1 MRKLGIIGGMSWA
14 ATELYYRIINEEVQ
28 RRAGGM
34 CSAPLVI
41 DSLNFCDLARITDD
55 AGWARAAAV
64 LSESAQRLEAAGAT
78 ALLIGANS
86 MHKVFDQVQAAV
98 EIPILHIV
106 NPVGRKMKSDGVQSA
121 ALIGTRNVM
130 AEPWFR
136 QRLVAHGVTLAPAE
150 ADDVAAVDRI
160 IYDELMHGI
169 VNKASARELK
179 TLLTNYDQDDVD
191 AVVLACTEL
200 AMIVDVDANVLPI
213 YDTTRLHALDGVNW
227 ILGDAP

>member
-14 ATELYYRIINEEVQ
+14 ATELYYRTINEEVQ

-34 CSAPLVI
+34 CSAPLII

-55 AGWARAAAV
+55 AGWANAANV
-64 LSESAQRLEAAGAT
+64 LGESAKRLEAAGAT

-86 MHKVFDQVQAAV
+86 MHKIYDAVQAAV
-98 EIPILHIV
+98 DIPILHIV
-106 NPVGRKMKSDGVQSA
+106 NPVGRAMKADGIKTA

-136 QRLVAHGVTLAPAE
+136 QRLVSHGVSLAPAE
-150 ADDVAAVDRI
+150 AEDTDAVDRI

-169 VNKASARELK
+169 VNKASVRELK

-200 AMIVDVDANVLPI
+200 GMIVDTDANVLPI
-213 YDTTRLHALDGVNW
+213 YDTTRLHALEGVNW